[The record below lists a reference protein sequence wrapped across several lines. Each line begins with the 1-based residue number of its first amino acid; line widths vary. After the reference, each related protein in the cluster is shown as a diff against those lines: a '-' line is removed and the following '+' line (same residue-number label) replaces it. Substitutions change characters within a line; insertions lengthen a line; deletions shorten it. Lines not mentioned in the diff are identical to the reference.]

1 VTKLHSLLVFLHVLS
16 ISAWIAAALWVAGD
30 VKRALGMGRPHVD
43 ALAARVRPALGL
55 DAAAGIS
62 TVLTGSLL
70 IWEENLGLPRL
81 GISAGIVLALLR
93 IGILAAMRRA
103 WRGILD
109 RIRAGEVVSASDPA
123 AKRMSMLSGIA
134 HTMWLLALAGMV
146 FPI

>member
-1 VTKLHSLLVFLHVLS
+1 VTTLHSVLVFLHVLS

-55 DAAAGIS
+55 DALAGIA
-62 TVLTGSLL
+62 TIVTGSLL
-70 IWEENLGLPRL
+70 VWEERLGMPRF

-93 IGILAAMRRA
+93 LGILAAMRRA
-103 WRGILD
+103 WRGILA
-109 RIRAGEVVSASDPA
+109 RIQAGEAVPAADPA
-123 AKRMSMLSGIA
+123 ARRMTMLSGIA
-134 HTMWLLALAGMV
+134 HTMWLLALAGMI